1 MGLIPG
7 FTRPSRG
14 NPATVELGELLVALV
29 DFTHRRTTCDLVGCC
44 RGVIGHDAHRHAT
57 DIVQRVAVG
66 TQPRPHPHIRPRT
79 GMDKPRMRQRRHKHI
94 RLHRHPGQRVNNCHG
109 FPGPI
114 NAQLLTRGMGQKRSQ
129 VVDIDV
135 VFKQRAELPV
145 GIMLLARSSLTA
157 GVFMV
162 FHL

>member
-1 MGLIPG
+1 
-7 FTRPSRG
+7 
-14 NPATVELGELLVALV
+14 
-29 DFTHRRTTCDLVGCC
+29 
-44 RGVIGHDAHRHAT
+44 
-57 DIVQRVAVG
+57 
-66 TQPRPHPHIRPRT
+66 
-79 GMDKPRMRQRRHKHI
+79 MDKPRMRQRRHKHI
-94 RLHRHPGQRVNNCHG
+94 RPRTHPGQRVNNCHG

-145 GIMLLARSSLTA
+145 GIMLLARSGLTA

-162 FHL
+162 FHLQRHPLTASAPGGDACEIRFHERI